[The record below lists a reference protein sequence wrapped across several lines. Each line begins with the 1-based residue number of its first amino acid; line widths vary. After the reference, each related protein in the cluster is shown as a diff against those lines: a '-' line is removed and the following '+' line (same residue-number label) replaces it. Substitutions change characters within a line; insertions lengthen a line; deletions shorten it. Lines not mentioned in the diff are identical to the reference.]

1 MMDHFTQMRIL
12 DHKQRHRHCNRI
24 IILLGFILKFCL
36 LLDAWFRGMLFRFHL
51 FFNEHVQICRSG
63 FFWFVCRN
71 ALHFTAPK
79 SEVIFQELVRKGE
92 LTVEQGRVLNEE
104 LKHNL
109 REAIRENVT
118 VNVLD
123 MSEDI
128 MSSVKDMDDEQLEA
142 LKQCIRDAEQ
152 ARKAEEVSEAVD
164 DGEKNDTEEPV
175 GEDMD

>member
-1 MMDHFTQMRIL
+1 MDQLGEGLRKLIL
-12 DHKQRHRHCNRI
+12 AGVGAAAATK
-24 IILLGFILKFCL
+24 
-36 LLDAWFRGMLFRFHL
+36 
-51 FFNEHVQICRSG
+51 E
-63 FFWFVCRN
+63 
-71 ALHFTAPK
+71 K

-152 ARKAEEVSEAVD
+152 ARKAEEVSEIVD
-164 DGEKNDTEEPV
+164 DGEENDTEEPL

>member
-1 MMDHFTQMRIL
+1 MDQMGEGLRKLIL
-12 DHKQRHRHCNRI
+12 AGVGAAAATK
-24 IILLGFILKFCL
+24 
-36 LLDAWFRGMLFRFHL
+36 
-51 FFNEHVQICRSG
+51 E
-63 FFWFVCRN
+63 
-71 ALHFTAPK
+71 K

>member
-1 MMDHFTQMRIL
+1 MDQLGEGLRKLIL
-12 DHKQRHRHCNRI
+12 AGVGAAAATK
-24 IILLGFILKFCL
+24 
-36 LLDAWFRGMLFRFHL
+36 
-51 FFNEHVQICRSG
+51 E
-63 FFWFVCRN
+63 
-71 ALHFTAPK
+71 K

-109 REAIRENVT
+109 REAIQENVT

-175 GEDMD
+175 GEDVD

>member
-1 MMDHFTQMRIL
+1 MDQLGEGLHKLIL
-12 DHKQRHRHCNRI
+12 AGVGAAAATK
-24 IILLGFILKFCL
+24 
-36 LLDAWFRGMLFRFHL
+36 
-51 FFNEHVQICRSG
+51 E
-63 FFWFVCRN
+63 
-71 ALHFTAPK
+71 K

-109 REAIRENVT
+109 REAILENVT

>member
-1 MMDHFTQMRIL
+1 MDQLGEGLRKLIL
-12 DHKQRHRHCNRI
+12 A
-24 IILLGFILKFCL
+24 GVG
-36 LLDAWFRGMLFRFHL
+36 A
-51 FFNEHVQICRSG
+51 
-63 FFWFVCRN
+63 
-71 ALHFTAPK
+71 TAATKEK

-109 REAIRENVT
+109 REAILENVT

>member
-1 MMDHFTQMRIL
+1 MDQLGEGLRKLIL
-12 DHKQRHRHCNRI
+12 AGVGAAAATK
-24 IILLGFILKFCL
+24 
-36 LLDAWFRGMLFRFHL
+36 
-51 FFNEHVQICRSG
+51 E
-63 FFWFVCRN
+63 
-71 ALHFTAPK
+71 K

-109 REAIRENVT
+109 REAIRENVI

>member
-1 MMDHFTQMRIL
+1 MDQLGEGLRKLIL
-12 DHKQRHRHCNRI
+12 AGVGAAAATK
-24 IILLGFILKFCL
+24 
-36 LLDAWFRGMLFRFHL
+36 
-51 FFNEHVQICRSG
+51 E
-63 FFWFVCRN
+63 
-71 ALHFTAPK
+71 K

-92 LTVEQGRVLNEE
+92 LTVEQGRVLDEE

>member
-1 MMDHFTQMRIL
+1 MDQLGEGLRKLIL
-12 DHKQRHRHCNRI
+12 AGVGAAAATK
-24 IILLGFILKFCL
+24 
-36 LLDAWFRGMLFRFHL
+36 
-51 FFNEHVQICRSG
+51 E
-63 FFWFVCRN
+63 
-71 ALHFTAPK
+71 K

-118 VNVLD
+118 INVLD

-142 LKQCIRDAEQ
+142 LKQYIRDAEQ

>member
-1 MMDHFTQMRIL
+1 MDQLGEDLRKLIL
-12 DHKQRHRHCNRI
+12 AGVGAAAATK
-24 IILLGFILKFCL
+24 
-36 LLDAWFRGMLFRFHL
+36 
-51 FFNEHVQICRSG
+51 E
-63 FFWFVCRN
+63 
-71 ALHFTAPK
+71 K

-109 REAIRENVT
+109 REAILENVT

>member
-1 MMDHFTQMRIL
+1 MDQLGEGLRKLIL
-12 DHKQRHRHCNRI
+12 AGVGAAAATK
-24 IILLGFILKFCL
+24 
-36 LLDAWFRGMLFRFHL
+36 
-51 FFNEHVQICRSG
+51 E
-63 FFWFVCRN
+63 
-71 ALHFTAPK
+71 K

-109 REAIRENVT
+109 REAILENVT
-118 VNVLD
+118 VNALD

>member
-1 MMDHFTQMRIL
+1 MDQLGEGLRKLIL
-12 DHKQRHRHCNRI
+12 AGVGAAAATR
-24 IILLGFILKFCL
+24 
-36 LLDAWFRGMLFRFHL
+36 
-51 FFNEHVQICRSG
+51 E
-63 FFWFVCRN
+63 
-71 ALHFTAPK
+71 K

>member
-1 MMDHFTQMRIL
+1 MDQLGEGLRKLIL
-12 DHKQRHRHCNRI
+12 AGVGAAAATK
-24 IILLGFILKFCL
+24 
-36 LLDAWFRGMLFRFHL
+36 
-51 FFNEHVQICRSG
+51 E
-63 FFWFVCRN
+63 
-71 ALHFTAPK
+71 K

-118 VNVLD
+118 ANVLD

-152 ARKAEEVSEAVD
+152 ARKAEEVSEALD

>member
-1 MMDHFTQMRIL
+1 MDQLGEGLRKLIL
-12 DHKQRHRHCNRI
+12 AGVGAAAATK
-24 IILLGFILKFCL
+24 
-36 LLDAWFRGMLFRFHL
+36 
-51 FFNEHVQICRSG
+51 E
-63 FFWFVCRN
+63 
-71 ALHFTAPK
+71 K

-164 DGEKNDTEEPV
+164 DGEKNDTEEPI

>member
-1 MMDHFTQMRIL
+1 MDQLGEGLRKLIL
-12 DHKQRHRHCNRI
+12 AGVGAAAATK
-24 IILLGFILKFCL
+24 
-36 LLDAWFRGMLFRFHL
+36 
-51 FFNEHVQICRSG
+51 E
-63 FFWFVCRN
+63 
-71 ALHFTAPK
+71 K
-79 SEVIFQELVRKGE
+79 SEIIFQELVSKGE

-109 REAIRENVT
+109 REAIQENVT

-152 ARKAEEVSEAVD
+152 ARKAEEISEAVD

>member
-1 MMDHFTQMRIL
+1 MDQLGEGLHKLIL
-12 DHKQRHRHCNRI
+12 AGVGAAAATK
-24 IILLGFILKFCL
+24 
-36 LLDAWFRGMLFRFHL
+36 
-51 FFNEHVQICRSG
+51 E
-63 FFWFVCRN
+63 
-71 ALHFTAPK
+71 K

>member
-1 MMDHFTQMRIL
+1 MDQLGEGLRKLIL
-12 DHKQRHRHCNRI
+12 AGVGAAAATK
-24 IILLGFILKFCL
+24 
-36 LLDAWFRGMLFRFHL
+36 
-51 FFNEHVQICRSG
+51 E
-63 FFWFVCRN
+63 
-71 ALHFTAPK
+71 K

-109 REAIRENVT
+109 RETIRENVT

>member
-1 MMDHFTQMRIL
+1 MDQLGEGLRKLIL
-12 DHKQRHRHCNRI
+12 AGVGAAAATK
-24 IILLGFILKFCL
+24 
-36 LLDAWFRGMLFRFHL
+36 
-51 FFNEHVQICRSG
+51 E
-63 FFWFVCRN
+63 
-71 ALHFTAPK
+71 K

-92 LTVEQGRVLNEE
+92 HTVEQGRVLNEE

>member
-1 MMDHFTQMRIL
+1 MDQLGEGLRKLIL
-12 DHKQRHRHCNRI
+12 AGVGAAAATK
-24 IILLGFILKFCL
+24 
-36 LLDAWFRGMLFRFHL
+36 
-51 FFNEHVQICRSG
+51 E
-63 FFWFVCRN
+63 
-71 ALHFTAPK
+71 K

-92 LTVEQGRVLNEE
+92 LTVEQGWVLNEE

>member
-1 MMDHFTQMRIL
+1 MDQLGEGLRKLIL
-12 DHKQRHRHCNRI
+12 AGVGAAAATK
-24 IILLGFILKFCL
+24 
-36 LLDAWFRGMLFRFHL
+36 
-51 FFNEHVQICRSG
+51 E
-63 FFWFVCRN
+63 
-71 ALHFTAPK
+71 K
-79 SEVIFQELVRKGE
+79 SEIIFQELVRKGE

-109 REAIRENVT
+109 REAILENVT

>member
-1 MMDHFTQMRIL
+1 MDQLGEGLRKLIL
-12 DHKQRHRHCNRI
+12 AGVGAAAATK
-24 IILLGFILKFCL
+24 
-36 LLDAWFRGMLFRFHL
+36 
-51 FFNEHVQICRSG
+51 E
-63 FFWFVCRN
+63 
-71 ALHFTAPK
+71 K

-128 MSSVKDMDDEQLEA
+128 MSSVKDIDDEQLEA

>member
-1 MMDHFTQMRIL
+1 MDQLGEGLRKLIL
-12 DHKQRHRHCNRI
+12 VGVGAAAATK
-24 IILLGFILKFCL
+24 
-36 LLDAWFRGMLFRFHL
+36 
-51 FFNEHVQICRSG
+51 E
-63 FFWFVCRN
+63 
-71 ALHFTAPK
+71 K

-109 REAIRENVT
+109 REAILENVT

>member
-1 MMDHFTQMRIL
+1 MDQLGEGLRKLIL
-12 DHKQRHRHCNRI
+12 AGVGAAAATK
-24 IILLGFILKFCL
+24 
-36 LLDAWFRGMLFRFHL
+36 
-51 FFNEHVQICRSG
+51 E
-63 FFWFVCRN
+63 
-71 ALHFTAPK
+71 K

-142 LKQCIRDAEQ
+142 LKQCISDAEQ

>member
-1 MMDHFTQMRIL
+1 MDQLGEDLRKLIL
-12 DHKQRHRHCNRI
+12 AGVGAAAATK
-24 IILLGFILKFCL
+24 
-36 LLDAWFRGMLFRFHL
+36 
-51 FFNEHVQICRSG
+51 E
-63 FFWFVCRN
+63 
-71 ALHFTAPK
+71 K

-109 REAIRENVT
+109 REAIQENVT

>member
-1 MMDHFTQMRIL
+1 MDQLGEGLRKLIL
-12 DHKQRHRHCNRI
+12 AGVGAAAATK
-24 IILLGFILKFCL
+24 
-36 LLDAWFRGMLFRFHL
+36 
-51 FFNEHVQICRSG
+51 E
-63 FFWFVCRN
+63 
-71 ALHFTAPK
+71 K

-152 ARKAEEVSEAVD
+152 ARTAEEVSEAVD

>member
-1 MMDHFTQMRIL
+1 MDQLGEGLRKLIL
-12 DHKQRHRHCNRI
+12 AGVGAAAATK
-24 IILLGFILKFCL
+24 
-36 LLDAWFRGMLFRFHL
+36 
-51 FFNEHVQICRSG
+51 E
-63 FFWFVCRN
+63 
-71 ALHFTAPK
+71 K

-104 LKHNL
+104 LKQNL

>member
-1 MMDHFTQMRIL
+1 MDQLGEGLRKLIL
-12 DHKQRHRHCNRI
+12 AGVGAAAATK
-24 IILLGFILKFCL
+24 
-36 LLDAWFRGMLFRFHL
+36 
-51 FFNEHVQICRSG
+51 E
-63 FFWFVCRN
+63 
-71 ALHFTAPK
+71 K
-79 SEVIFQELVRKGE
+79 SEIIFQELVRKGE

>member
-1 MMDHFTQMRIL
+1 MDQLGEGLRKLIL
-12 DHKQRHRHCNRI
+12 AGVGAAAATK
-24 IILLGFILKFCL
+24 
-36 LLDAWFRGMLFRFHL
+36 
-51 FFNEHVQICRSG
+51 E
-63 FFWFVCRN
+63 
-71 ALHFTAPK
+71 K

-109 REAIRENVT
+109 REAILENVT

-128 MSSVKDMDDEQLEA
+128 MSSVKDMDDEQLEV

-164 DGEKNDTEEPV
+164 VGEKNDTEEPV

>member
-1 MMDHFTQMRIL
+1 MDQLGEDLRKLIL
-12 DHKQRHRHCNRI
+12 AGVGAAAATK
-24 IILLGFILKFCL
+24 
-36 LLDAWFRGMLFRFHL
+36 
-51 FFNEHVQICRSG
+51 E
-63 FFWFVCRN
+63 
-71 ALHFTAPK
+71 K

>member
-1 MMDHFTQMRIL
+1 MDQLGEGLRKLIL
-12 DHKQRHRHCNRI
+12 AGVGAAAATK
-24 IILLGFILKFCL
+24 
-36 LLDAWFRGMLFRFHL
+36 
-51 FFNEHVQICRSG
+51 E
-63 FFWFVCRN
+63 
-71 ALHFTAPK
+71 K

-128 MSSVKDMDDEQLEA
+128 ISSVKDMDDEQLEA

>member
-1 MMDHFTQMRIL
+1 MDQLGEGLRKLIL
-12 DHKQRHRHCNRI
+12 AGVGAAAATK
-24 IILLGFILKFCL
+24 
-36 LLDAWFRGMLFRFHL
+36 
-51 FFNEHVQICRSG
+51 E
-63 FFWFVCRN
+63 
-71 ALHFTAPK
+71 K

-109 REAIRENVT
+109 REAILENVT

-164 DGEKNDTEEPV
+164 DGEKNDTEEPI

>member
-1 MMDHFTQMRIL
+1 MDRLGEGLRKLIL
-12 DHKQRHRHCNRI
+12 AGVGAAAATK
-24 IILLGFILKFCL
+24 
-36 LLDAWFRGMLFRFHL
+36 
-51 FFNEHVQICRSG
+51 E
-63 FFWFVCRN
+63 
-71 ALHFTAPK
+71 K

>member
-1 MMDHFTQMRIL
+1 MDQLGEGLRKLIL
-12 DHKQRHRHCNRI
+12 AGVGAAAATK
-24 IILLGFILKFCL
+24 
-36 LLDAWFRGMLFRFHL
+36 
-51 FFNEHVQICRSG
+51 E
-63 FFWFVCRN
+63 
-71 ALHFTAPK
+71 K
-79 SEVIFQELVRKGE
+79 SEVFFQELVRKGE

-109 REAIRENVT
+109 REAILENVT

>member
-1 MMDHFTQMRIL
+1 MDQLGEGLRTLIL
-12 DHKQRHRHCNRI
+12 AGVGAAAATK
-24 IILLGFILKFCL
+24 
-36 LLDAWFRGMLFRFHL
+36 
-51 FFNEHVQICRSG
+51 E
-63 FFWFVCRN
+63 
-71 ALHFTAPK
+71 K

-109 REAIRENVT
+109 REAILENVT